1 VTAMTANALT
11 NSTGRVVAES
21 RTRAARLCEIVKFV
35 DLNPRARPGESL
47 RARNLQATVA
57 FHPLFGGR
65 RGPGA
70 PRSGPGISALGY
82 VFRLGSASMEEMAGF
97 LATVLI
103 CDDEPSLR
111 ELIRVSLDGAYSF
124 AEADDGEKSLEIAR
138 RLKPDVVI
146 LDIMMPRRNGLEVL
160 SELRRDEGLAATAVI
175 VLTAQ
180 PAMRDEAL
188 RHGADVVM
196 VKPFEPHQITAA
208 VEEVLANRR

>member
-1 VTAMTANALT
+1 
-11 NSTGRVVAES
+11 
-21 RTRAARLCEIVKFV
+21 
-35 DLNPRARPGESL
+35 
-47 RARNLQATVA
+47 
-57 FHPLFGGR
+57 
-65 RGPGA
+65 
-70 PRSGPGISALGY
+70 
-82 VFRLGSASMEEMAGF
+82 MEEMAGF
-97 LATVLI
+97 LASVLI

-180 PAMRDEAL
+180 PATREEAL